1 MFGGKKKT
9 NQNSRDPK
17 AVEREEYFNNRD
29 FRHKKM
35 NKKKRSSTRKLSI
48 FAFILIAI
56 SVVTIAYGAFL
67 FNGLPP
73 LSSLE
78 NPKTDLA
85 TKIYSEDGELIDQLF
100 IENRTIV
107 SVDAIPKDMINA
119 VIATEDRKFYKHWGV
134 DVDRIV
140 KAMMKNIMAFSVE
153 EGASTITQ
161 QLARN
166 LYRVE
171 IGNKVSITRKL
182 REAITAVQIEK
193 TYTKEEILLLYL
205 NQVYFGRGAYGV
217 EAASKTFFDKSV
229 TDLTLDEC
237 AMLVGMVKN
246 PSGYYDPIER
256 PENCLN
262 RRNTVLNSMQEEGYI
277 TKEVFE
283 LAKNDPIKA
292 QPKTIQKKST
302 GLGGQFSEYVRQILE
317 KKSEKYGFNI
327 YRDGLIVTTTLNTRM
342 QKFATDAVTNQ
353 LKDFQRSFNST
364 WNWKGNRQLLND
376 AVEKYIKQ
384 SDEYKKAKTDA
395 ERQKIF
401 NKLKQDNDFV
411 EKVKEREIAVQV
423 GFVVIDPKTGEIK
436 AMVGQNPNY
445 PFKYGLNH
453 VTQIKRQPGSS
464 FKPFVYTTA
473 LENGYSPA
481 YTISNEPLKV
491 VIGGQTWS
499 PKGGGTGGMVSLRD
513 GITQSIN
520 VIAVRTAME
529 IAPIDQVIKLAH
541 KMGINSELPNV
552 LSLSLG
558 VGEVS
563 PLEMTSAYGVF
574 PNEGIW
580 VEPHAILR
588 IEDRYGNIIEE
599 SIPETREV
607 ISEGVAYMMS
617 DMMED
622 VVNDGT
628 ASSIRNWFNR
638 PAAGK
643 TGTTQDYTD
652 AWFVGFTPQLVAGCW
667 LGFDDPRIK
676 FGGGYGQGGRAA
688 APIWGRFMKYVYDD
702 PQTTMELKY
711 FEMPPEVEEA
721 NICTVTGLLA
731 NETCPAYHD
740 LILKKN
746 TSRRCS
752 MTHAYTPTEG
762 TESTGEPPPGSIGF

>member
-1 MFGGKKKT
+1 M
-9 NQNSRDPK
+9 
-17 AVEREEYFNNRD
+17 
-29 FRHKKM
+29 
-35 NKKKRSSTRKLSI
+35 
-48 FAFILIAI
+48 
-56 SVVTIAYGAFL
+56 

-107 SVDAIPKDMINA
+107 SLDAIPKDLTNA
-119 VIATEDRKFYKHWGV
+119 LIATEDRKFYKHWGI
-134 DVDRIV
+134 DVDRIA
-140 KAMMKNIMAFSVE
+140 KAFLKNLMSFSIK

-166 LYRVE
+166 LYRTE
-171 IGNKVSITRKL
+171 IGQAISLTRKL

-193 TYTKEEILLLYL
+193 TYTKDEILLLYL

-217 EAASKTFFDKSV
+217 EAAAKTFFDKSV

-246 PSGYYDPIER
+246 PSGYYDPIEH
-256 PENCLN
+256 PENCLD
-262 RRNTVLNSMQEEGYI
+262 RRNTVLNNMQEEGYI
-277 TKEVFE
+277 TKEVYE

-292 QPKTIQKKST
+292 QPRTLQKQST
-302 GLGGQFSEYVRQILE
+302 GLGGQFSEYVRQVLE
-317 KKSEKYGFNI
+317 KKAEKYGFNI
-327 YRDGLIVTTTLNTRM
+327 YRDGLIVTTSLNSRM
-342 QKFATDAVTNQ
+342 QKHAVDAVNNQ
-353 LKDFQRSFNST
+353 LKEFQKSFNST
-364 WNWKGNRQLLND
+364 WNWKGNRNLLND
-376 AVEKYIKQ
+376 AVDKYIKQ

-395 ERQKIF
+395 DRQKVY
-401 NKLKQDNDFV
+401 NKLKQDNVFV

-423 GFVVIDPKTGEIK
+423 GFVCIDPKTGEIK
-436 AMVGQNPNY
+436 AMVGQNPNF

-464 FKPFVYTTA
+464 FKAFVYTTA
-473 LENGYSPA
+473 IENGYSPA
-481 YTISNEPLKV
+481 YSISNDPLRV

-499 PKGGGTGGMVSLRD
+499 PKGGGTGGMVSLRE
-513 GITQSIN
+513 GITHSIN
-520 VIAVRTAME
+520 VVAVRTSME
-529 IAPIDQVIKLAH
+529 LAPMDQVIKLAH

-552 LSLSLG
+552 LSLALG

-563 PLEMTSAYGVF
+563 PLEMTSAFGVY

-588 IEDRYGNIIEE
+588 IEDRYGNVIEDV
-599 SIPETREV
+599 IPETREV

-628 ASSIRNWFNR
+628 ATSIRNYFNR

-676 FGGGYGQGGRAA
+676 FGGAYGQGGRAA
-688 APIWGRFMKYVYDD
+688 APIWGRF
-702 PQTTMELKY
+702 
-711 FEMPPEVEEA
+711 
-721 NICTVTGLLA
+721 
-731 NETCPAYHD
+731 
-740 LILKKN
+740 
-746 TSRRCS
+746 
-752 MTHAYTPTEG
+752 
-762 TESTGEPPPGSIGF
+762 

>member
-1 MFGGKKKT
+1 MFGRKNKKDKSAKDSKVT
-9 NQNSRDPK
+9 
-17 AVEREEYFNNRD
+17 EREEYFNNRD
-29 FRHKKM
+29 YRRRMM

-48 FAFILIAI
+48 FAFLLIVI
-56 SVVTIAYGAFL
+56 SVVAIAYGAFL

-107 SVDAIPKDMINA
+107 SIDAIPKDLINA

-134 DVDRIV
+134 DLDRIV

-217 EAASKTFFDKSV
+217 EAAAKTFFDKSV
-229 TDLTLDEC
+229 SDLTLDES
-237 AMLVGMVKN
+237 AMLIGLVKN
-246 PSGYYDPIER
+246 PSGYYDPIEN

-277 TKEVFE
+277 TKEVYD

-292 QPKTIQKKST
+292 QPRTIQKQSS
-302 GLGGQFSEYVRQILE
+302 GLGGQFSEYVRQVLE
-317 KKSEKYGFNI
+317 KKAVKYGFNI

-342 QKFATDAVTNQ
+342 QKHAVDAVNNQ

-384 SDEYKKAKTDA
+384 SDEYKKAKTDSD
-395 ERQKIF
+395 RQRIF
-401 NKLKQDNDFV
+401 NKLKQDNEFV

-423 GFVVIDPKTGEIK
+423 GFVVIDPKTGGIK

-473 LENGYSPA
+473 IENGYSPA
-481 YTISNEPLKV
+481 YTISNDPLKV

-499 PKGGGTGGMVSLRD
+499 PKGGGTGGMVSLRE
-513 GITQSIN
+513 GITHSIN
-520 VIAVRTAME
+520 IVAVRTAME

-541 KMGINSELPNV
+541 KMGVNSELPNV
-552 LSLSLG
+552 LSLALG

-622 VVNDGT
+622 IVNDGT
-628 ASSIRNWFNR
+628 AASIRNWFNR

-711 FEMPPEVEEA
+711 FEMPPDVEEA
-721 NICTVTGLLA
+721 NICGVTGLLA
-731 NETCPAYHD
+731 NETCPAYND
-740 LILKKN
+740 LILKRN
-746 TSRRCS
+746 TGRRCS
-752 MTHAYTPTEG
+752 MTHAFTPTEG
-762 TESTGEPPPGSIGF
+762 TETTGEPPPGSIGF

>member
-1 MFGGKKKT
+1 MFSKNK
-9 NQNSRDPK
+9 NK
-17 AVEREEYFNNRD
+17 ANLKSVDRQKYFNDRQY
-29 FRHKKM
+29 RKQLM
-35 NKKKRSSTRKLSI
+35 QNKKKSSNRKLSAFTFIAVI
-48 FAFILIAI
+48 FIIVIIVYGGIL
-56 SVVTIAYGAFL
+56 FQ
-67 FNGLPP
+67 GLPP

-85 TKIYSEDGELIDQLF
+85 TKIYSEDGELIDELF

-107 SVDAIPKDMINA
+107 SLDVIPKDLINA
-119 VIATEDRKFYKHWGV
+119 LIATEDRKFFRHWGI
-134 DVDRIV
+134 DADRII
-140 KAMMKNIMAFSVE
+140 KAMFKNLMALSIK

-166 LYRVE
+166 LYRSE
-171 IGNKVSITRKL
+171 IGQAISFSRKI

-229 TDLTLDEC
+229 SELTLDEC

-246 PSGYYDPIER
+246 PSGFYDPIEN
-256 PENCLN
+256 PENCLE
-262 RRNTVLNSMQEEGYI
+262 RRNTVLNNMLEEGYI
-277 TKEVFE
+277 TQEVFQ

-292 QPKTIQKKST
+292 QPKMLQRKSS
-302 GLGGQFSEYVRQILE
+302 GIGSQFSEYVRQILE

-327 YRDGLIVTTTLNTRM
+327 YRDGLIVTTTLNLRM
-342 QKFATDAVTNQ
+342 QKHAVDAVNNQ
-353 LKDFQRSFNST
+353 LKEFQKSFNST
-364 WNWKGNRQLLND
+364 WNWKSNKNILND

-395 ERQKIF
+395 DRQKIY
-401 NKLKQDNDFV
+401 NKLKQDEEFI

-423 GFVVIDPKTGEIK
+423 GFVVINPKTGEIK

-464 FKPFVYTTA
+464 FKAFVYATA
-473 LENGYSPA
+473 IENGYSPA
-481 YTISNEPLKV
+481 YTISNDPLKV

-499 PKGGGTGGMVSLRD
+499 PKGGGTGGMVTLRE
-513 GITQSIN
+513 GIAKSIN
-520 VIAVRTAME
+520 VVAVRTAME
-529 IAPIDQVIKLAH
+529 IAPIDQVIKLCK

-552 LSLSLG
+552 LSLALG

-580 VEPHAILR
+580 VEPHAITR
-588 IEDRYGNIIEE
+588 IQDRNGNIIEE
-599 SIPETREV
+599 VIPESREV
-607 ISEGVAYMMS
+607 ISEGVAYIMC

-622 VVNDGT
+622 VVNEGT
-628 ASSIRNWFNR
+628 ATSIRNFFNR

-676 FGGGYGQGGRAA
+676 FGGAYGQGGRAA

-702 PQTTMELKY
+702 PKTTMELKY
-711 FEMPPEVEEA
+711 FEMPPDVMEA

-731 NETCPAYHD
+731 NETCPAYND

-746 TSRRCS
+746 AQRRCT
-752 MTHAYTPTEG
+752 MTHSFSPVEG

>member
-1 MFGGKKKT
+1 MFDGKKK
-9 NQNSRDPK
+9 SDPK
-17 AVEREEYFNNRD
+17 VTEREEYFNNRD
-29 FRHKKM
+29 YRRKM
-35 NKKKRSSTRKLSI
+35 MTKKKKSSKRKLSV
-48 FAFILIAI
+48 FALFVIIIGAL
-56 SVVTIAYGAFL
+56 SIAYGAFL

-107 SVDAIPKDMINA
+107 SLDAIPKDLTNA
-119 VIATEDRKFYKHWGV
+119 LIATEDRKFYKHWGI
-134 DVDRIV
+134 DVDRIA
-140 KAMMKNIMAFSVE
+140 KAFLKNLMSFSIK

-166 LYRVE
+166 LYRTE
-171 IGNKVSITRKL
+171 IGQAISLTRKL

-193 TYTKEEILLLYL
+193 TYTKDEILLLYL

-217 EAASKTFFDKSV
+217 EAAAKTFFDKSV

-246 PSGYYDPIER
+246 PSGYYDPIEH
-256 PENCLN
+256 PENCMD
-262 RRNTVLNSMQEEGYI
+262 RRNTVLNNMQEEGYI
-277 TKEVFE
+277 TKEVYE

-292 QPKTIQKKST
+292 QPRSLQKQSL
-302 GLGGQFSEYVRQILE
+302 GLGGQFSEYVRQVLE

-327 YRDGLIVTTTLNTRM
+327 YRDGLIVTTSINSRM
-342 QKFATDAVTNQ
+342 QKHAVDAVNNQ
-353 LKDFQRSFNST
+353 LKEFQKSFNST
-364 WNWKGNRQLLND
+364 WNWKGNRNLLND
-376 AVEKYIKQ
+376 AVDKHIKQ

-395 ERQKIF
+395 DRQKIY
-401 NKLKQDNDFV
+401 NKLKQDNAFV

-423 GFVVIDPKTGEIK
+423 GFVCIDPKTGEIK
-436 AMVGQNPNY
+436 AMVGQNPNF

-473 LENGYSPA
+473 IENGYSPA
-481 YTISNEPLKV
+481 YTVSNDPLRV

-499 PKGGGTGGMVSLRD
+499 PKGGGTGGMVSLRE
-513 GITQSIN
+513 GITHSIN
-520 VIAVRTAME
+520 VVAVRTAME
-529 IAPIDQVIKLAH
+529 LAPMDQVIKLAH

-552 LSLSLG
+552 LSLALG

-563 PLEMTSAYGVF
+563 PLEMTSAFGVY

-599 SIPETREV
+599 VIPETREV
-607 ISEGVAYMMS
+607 ISEGVAYIMS

-628 ASSIRNWFNR
+628 ATSIRNFFNR

-711 FEMPPEVEEA
+711 FEMPPDVEEA
-721 NICTVTGLLA
+721 NICSVTGLLG
-731 NETCPAYHD
+731 NETCPSYVD

-746 TSRRCS
+746 ATRRCS
-752 MTHAYTPTEG
+752 MSHAYTPSDG
-762 TESTGEPPPGSIGF
+762 TESSGDPPPGSIGF

>member
-1 MFGGKKKT
+1 MFDGKKK
-9 NQNSRDPK
+9 SDPK
-17 AVEREEYFNNRD
+17 VTEREEYFNNRD
-29 FRHKKM
+29 YRRKM
-35 NKKKRSSTRKLSI
+35 MTKKKKSSKRKLSV
-48 FAFILIAI
+48 FALFVIIIGAL
-56 SVVTIAYGAFL
+56 SIAYGAFL

-107 SVDAIPKDMINA
+107 SLDAIPKDLTNA
-119 VIATEDRKFYKHWGV
+119 LIATEDRKFYKHWGI
-134 DVDRIV
+134 DVDRIA
-140 KAMMKNIMAFSVE
+140 KAFLKNLMSFSIK

-166 LYRVE
+166 LYRTE
-171 IGNKVSITRKL
+171 IGQAISLTRKL

-193 TYTKEEILLLYL
+193 TYTKDEILLLYL

-217 EAASKTFFDKSV
+217 EAAAKTFFDKSV

-246 PSGYYDPIER
+246 PSGYYDPIEH
-256 PENCLN
+256 PENCMD
-262 RRNTVLNSMQEEGYI
+262 RRNTVLNNMQEEGYI
-277 TKEVFE
+277 TKEVYE

-292 QPKTIQKKST
+292 QPRSLQKQSL
-302 GLGGQFSEYVRQILE
+302 GLGGQFSEYVRQVLE

-327 YRDGLIVTTTLNTRM
+327 YRDGLIVTTSINSRM
-342 QKFATDAVTNQ
+342 QKHAVDAVNNQ
-353 LKDFQRSFNST
+353 LKEFQKSFNST
-364 WNWKGNRQLLND
+364 WNWKGNRNLLND
-376 AVEKYIKQ
+376 AVDKHIKQ

-395 ERQKIF
+395 DRQKIY
-401 NKLKQDNDFV
+401 NKLKQDNAFV

-423 GFVVIDPKTGEIK
+423 GFVCIDPKTGEIK
-436 AMVGQNPNY
+436 AMVGQNPNF

-473 LENGYSPA
+473 IENGYSPA
-481 YTISNEPLKV
+481 YTVSNDPLRV

-499 PKGGGTGGMVSLRD
+499 PKGGGTGGMVSLRE
-513 GITQSIN
+513 GITHSIN
-520 VIAVRTAME
+520 VVAVRTSME
-529 IAPIDQVIKLAH
+529 LAPMDQVIKLAH

-552 LSLSLG
+552 LSLALG

-563 PLEMTSAYGVF
+563 PLEMTSAFGVY

-599 SIPETREV
+599 VIPETREV
-607 ISEGVAYMMS
+607 ISEGVAYIMS

-628 ASSIRNWFNR
+628 ATSIRNFFNR

-711 FEMPPEVEEA
+711 FEMPPDVEEA
-721 NICTVTGLLA
+721 NICSVTGLLG
-731 NETCPAYHD
+731 NETCPSYVD

-746 TSRRCS
+746 ATRRCS
-752 MTHAYTPTEG
+752 MSHAYTPSDG
-762 TESTGEPPPGSIGF
+762 TESSGDPPPGSIGF

>member
-1 MFGGKKKT
+1 MFDGKKK
-9 NQNSRDPK
+9 SDPK
-17 AVEREEYFNNRD
+17 VTEREEYFNNRD
-29 FRHKKM
+29 YRRKM
-35 NKKKRSSTRKLSI
+35 MTKKKKSSKRKLSV
-48 FAFILIAI
+48 FALFVIIIGAL
-56 SVVTIAYGAFL
+56 SIAYGAFL

-107 SVDAIPKDMINA
+107 SLDAIPKDLTNA
-119 VIATEDRKFYKHWGV
+119 LIATEDRKFYKHWGI
-134 DVDRIV
+134 DVDRIA
-140 KAMMKNIMAFSVE
+140 KAFLKNLMSFSIK

-166 LYRVE
+166 LYRTE
-171 IGNKVSITRKL
+171 IGQAISLTRKL

-193 TYTKEEILLLYL
+193 TYTKDEILLLYL

-217 EAASKTFFDKSV
+217 EAAAKTFFDKSV

-246 PSGYYDPIER
+246 PSGYYDPIEH
-256 PENCLN
+256 PENCMD
-262 RRNTVLNSMQEEGYI
+262 RRNTVLNNMQEEGYI
-277 TKEVFE
+277 TKEVYE

-292 QPKTIQKKST
+292 QPRSLQKQSL
-302 GLGGQFSEYVRQILE
+302 GLGGQFSEYVRQVLE

-327 YRDGLIVTTTLNTRM
+327 YRDGLIVTTSINSRM
-342 QKFATDAVTNQ
+342 QKHAVDAVNNQ
-353 LKDFQRSFNST
+353 LKEFQKSFNST
-364 WNWKGNRQLLND
+364 WNWKGNRNLLND
-376 AVEKYIKQ
+376 AVDKHIKQ

-395 ERQKIF
+395 DRQKIY
-401 NKLKQDNDFV
+401 NKLKQDNAFV

-423 GFVVIDPKTGEIK
+423 GFVCIDPKTGEIK
-436 AMVGQNPNY
+436 AMVGQNPNF

-473 LENGYSPA
+473 IENGYSPA
-481 YTISNEPLKV
+481 YTVSNDPLRV

-499 PKGGGTGGMVSLRD
+499 PKGGGTGGMVSLRE
-513 GITQSIN
+513 GITHSIN
-520 VIAVRTAME
+520 VVAVRTAME
-529 IAPIDQVIKLAH
+529 LAPMDQVIKLAH

-552 LSLSLG
+552 LSLALG

-563 PLEMTSAYGVF
+563 PLEMTSAFGVY

-599 SIPETREV
+599 VIPETREV
-607 ISEGVAYMMS
+607 ISEGVAYIMS

-628 ASSIRNWFNR
+628 ATSIRNFFNR

-711 FEMPPEVEEA
+711 FEMPPDVEEA
-721 NICTVTGLLA
+721 SICSVTGLLG
-731 NETCPAYHD
+731 NETCPSYVD

-746 TSRRCS
+746 ATRRCS
-752 MTHAYTPTEG
+752 MSHAYTPSDG
-762 TESTGEPPPGSIGF
+762 TESSGDPPPGSIGF